1 MRRKRYFSF
10 PKRSDQLLGLPSM
23 LFIGYR
29 GALSPLGGWGVLKCA
44 WLEADH
50 LTSYSATVV
59 NAGATHLYLY
69 SSMYRHIVVIDEAR
83 LQLYSQGSLD

>member
-29 GALSPLGGWGVLKCA
+29 GCPFPRGGGGLKRLEHKPGHLPPSTAEVMGGAIPPLSNLPSWHAWGQIY
-44 WLEADH
+44 
-50 LTSYSATVV
+50 T
-59 NAGATHLYLY
+59 
-69 SSMYRHIVVIDEAR
+69 
-83 LQLYSQGSLD
+83 